1 MKQTGGAKA
10 AEKPYLFG
18 EPAQLRGLGAMVLR
32 SGQLEIETRLRL
44 MHSFPDRTQHTQ
56 HRDRKSGCF
65 SVENSAAAG
74 ERIVSCSH

>member
-18 EPAQLRGLGAMVLR
+18 EPAQLRRLGAMVLR

-44 MHSFPDRTQHTQ
+44 MHGSPVGRSTRSLAIGKAAAFPLNIPSRQ
-56 HRDRKSGCF
+56 
-65 SVENSAAAG
+65 VSAAN
-74 ERIVSCSH
+74 RKL